1 MPSHRNAIELAAL
14 WSLAWVDS
22 GRADLEAMKR
32 VQRGYP
38 VWVRYASLVHLQ
50 RTGRGNSAAV
60 ARVSGMLDEE
70 DRTLQS
76 TAIRTLGRIGEESA
90 LPRLEAIAADPKHRF
105 QDEAKQAVASI
116 RTRMPNDVH

>member
-1 MPSHRNAIELAAL
+1 
-14 WSLAWVDS
+14 
-22 GRADLEAMKR
+22 MKR

-38 VWVRYASLVHLQ
+38 VWVRYASLVQLE
-50 RTGRGNSAAV
+50 RTGRGNPDAA
-60 ARVSGMLDEE
+60 ALVSGMLDEE

-76 TAIRTLGRIGEESA
+76 TAIRTLGKIGEESA

-116 RTRMPNDVH
+116 RTRTQSEVR